1 VDKRTRELEREYRAV
16 VEEILELRG
25 DDGRISAFLR
35 AIAEPG
41 ALADSAGYSPNIS
54 YEQKVELLRTL
65 DVTDRLELAVKLQR
79 ESLAELQVRKRIRED
94 VQEGAEKQQRE
105 YFLRKQ
111 MDSIRKELGDDDASV
126 AQEYRAKIDEALMP
140 DGRLFVEVEEHPDP
154 TGTLDGK
161 TRNLEREYRAV
172 VEEILELRGDDG
184 RVSAFVRSISEPG
197 SLADTSGYSPD
208 LRYEQKL
215 TLLQTLDV
223 AERLELALGY
233 QRERLAEMQVR
244 KRIRDDVESGA
255 EKQQRDYFL
264 RKQMDSIRK
273 ELGEDD
279 ASVVEEYRTKIAESG
294 MPDDVREQAEK
305 ELGRLERLGEQ
316 TAESSVIRTYI
327 DWLLAVPWS
336 HRSEERL
343 DPTHAREVLD
353 TDHAGLEDVKDRIVE
368 YIAVKKLRQERG
380 ITEDKRSGAILTLI
394 GPPGTGKTSI
404 GESIARATGREFVRM
419 SLGGVR
425 DEAEIRGHRR
435 TYIGALPGR
444 LVRALRDAGTMNP
457 VIMLDEVDKV
467 GADWRGDPSS
477 ALLEVLDPAQN
488 HSFRDHYL
496 DVELDLSGV
505 LFIATANVADT
516 IPGPLLDRMEVIR
529 FDGYTTTEKVAIAR
543 GYLWPRQ
550 LERNGLRSEEV
561 EISDEL
567 LLSVVTEYTREAG
580 VRQLEREL
588 GTLLRKTATKIAA
601 NESHAPVLLDL
612 DALRD
617 ALGRQKHFQE
627 SAIRTAVP
635 GVATGLAVT
644 GTGGDVLFVEATAM
658 NGKPGLTLTGQL
670 GDVMKESAQIAL
682 SYVRGHADELGI
694 DPMAFEERQFHV
706 HVPAGA
712 IPKDGPSAGVTMVT
726 ALASLLSGRPV
737 RHTVGMTGEVTLQGR
752 VLPIGGLKQKVLAAH
767 AAGLTEVVLPERN
780 RGDLDDVPKEVRD
793 AMTFHPAMTVNEVL
807 AAALEPAP
815 VHSNA

>member
-1 VDKRTRELEREYRAV
+1 MSSRLLLIPLDDVVAFPGMSLTLAVDAGEEERVLLVPRHENEFANVGTVAQVADRVRLPGGARAV
-16 VEEILELRG
+16 ALQGLHRG
-25 DDGRISAFLR
+25 
-35 AIAEPG
+35 IAG
-41 ALADSAGYSPNIS
+41 A
-54 YEQKVELLRTL
+54 
-65 DVTDRLELAVKLQR
+65 
-79 ESLAELQVRKRIRED
+79 
-94 VQEGAEKQQRE
+94 
-105 YFLRKQ
+105 
-111 MDSIRKELGDDDASV
+111 
-126 AQEYRAKIDEALMP
+126 AQTMP
-140 DGRLFVEVEEHPDP
+140 DGRLFVEVDEQPDP
-154 TGTLDGK
+154 IPVDGR

-184 RVSAFVRSISEPG
+184 RISSFLRSITEPG
-197 SLADTSGYSPD
+197 ALADTSGYSPD
-208 LRYEQKL
+208 LSYENKVQ
-215 TLLQTLDV
+215 LLQTVDV
-223 AERLELALGY
+223 TERLELALRF
-233 QRERLAEMQVR
+233 QRERLAELQVR

-264 RKQMDSIRK
+264 RKQMESIRK

-279 ASVVEEYRTKIAESG
+279 ASIIEEYRTKIEEAG
-294 MPDDVREQAEK
+294 MPDPVRQQAEK
-305 ELGRLERLGEQ
+305 ELGRLERMGEQ
-316 TAESSVIRTYI
+316 SAESTVIRTYL
-327 DWLLAVPWS
+327 DWLIAVPWS
-336 HRSEERL
+336 KHSEERL
-343 DPTHAREVLD
+343 DPEHAREVLD
-353 TDHAGLEDVKDRIVE
+353 ADHAGLEDVKDRIVE

-380 ITEDKRSGAILTLI
+380 IVEDKRSGAILTLI

-404 GESIARATGREFVRM
+404 GESIARATGRKFVRM

-444 LVRALRDAGTMNP
+444 LVRALRDAETMNP

-505 LFIATANVADT
+505 MFIATANVADT

-529 FDGYTTTEKVAIAR
+529 FDGYTTSEKTAIAR

-550 LERNGLRSEEV
+550 LERNGLRPEEV
-561 EISDEL
+561 DISDEL
-567 LLSVVTEYTREAG
+567 LQTVATEYTREAG

-588 GTLLRKTATKIAA
+588 GTLLRKTATKIASGQA
-601 NESHAPVLLDL
+601 QAPVVIDL
-612 DALRD
+612 DVVRD
-617 ALGRQKHFQE
+617 ALGRQRHFQE
-627 SAIRTAVP
+627 SAVRTAVP

-658 NGKPGLTLTGQL
+658 PGQPGLTLTGQL

-682 SYVRGHADELGI
+682 SYVRGHASELDI
-694 DPMAFEERQFHV
+694 DPGSFDERAFHV

-726 ALASLLSGRPV
+726 ALTSLLSRRPV

-752 VLPIGGLKQKVLAAH
+752 VLPIGGVKQKVLAAH
-767 AAGLTEVVLPERN
+767 AAGLTDVVLPERN
-780 RGDLDDVPKEVRD
+780 RGDLDDVPEEVRE
-793 AMTFHPAMTVNEVL
+793 AMSFHFAMTVDEVL
-807 AAALEPAP
+807 AVALEPVAIRQ
-815 VHSNA
+815 AA

>member
-1 VDKRTRELEREYRAV
+1 MSLTLAIDVGDEDRVLVVPQHEGAFANVGTVAEIADRVRLPGGARAV
-16 VEEILELRG
+16 ALNGLHRG
-25 DDGRISAFLR
+25 
-35 AIAEPG
+35 IAG
-41 ALADSAGYSPNIS
+41 AAN
-54 YEQKVELLRTL
+54 T
-65 DVTDRLELAVKLQR
+65 
-79 ESLAELQVRKRIRED
+79 
-94 VQEGAEKQQRE
+94 
-105 YFLRKQ
+105 
-111 MDSIRKELGDDDASV
+111 
-126 AQEYRAKIDEALMP
+126 MP
-140 DGRLFVEVEEHPDP
+140 DGRLFVEVDERPDEVP
-154 TGTLDGK
+154 VDGR

-184 RVSAFVRSISEPG
+184 RVSAFVRSITEPG
-197 SLADTSGYSPD
+197 VLADTSGYSPD
-208 LRYEQKL
+208 ISYEQKL
-215 TLLQTLDV
+215 ELLQTVEVTD
-223 AERLELALGY
+223 RLELALKF
-233 QRERLAEMQVR
+233 QRERLAELQVR

-255 EKQQRDYFL
+255 EKQQREYFL
-264 RKQMDSIRK
+264 RKQMESIRK

-279 ASVVEEYRTKIAESG
+279 GSILEEYRTKIEEAG
-294 MPDDVREQAEK
+294 MPDHAREQAEK
-305 ELGRLERLGEQ
+305 ELGRLERMGEQ
-316 TAESSVIRTYI
+316 SAESSVIRTYL
-327 DWLLAVPWS
+327 DWLIAVPWS
-336 HRSEERL
+336 QRSDERL
-343 DPTHAREVLD
+343 DPTGARAQLD
-353 TDHAGLEDVKDRIVE
+353 SDHAGLEDVKARIVE

-404 GESIARATGREFVRM
+404 GESIAKATGREFVRM

-496 DVELDLSGV
+496 DVELDLSQV
-505 LFIATANVADT
+505 MFIATANVADT
-516 IPGPLLDRMEVIR
+516 IPSPLLDRMEVIR
-529 FDGYTTTEKVAIAR
+529 FDGYTTSEKVAIAR

-550 LERNGLRSEEV
+550 LERNGLRPEEV

-567 LLSVVTEYTREAG
+567 LQTIATEYTREAG

-588 GTLLRKTATKIAA
+588 GTVLRKTATRIASGEA
-601 NESHAPVLLDL
+601 QAPVVVDL
-612 DALRD
+612 DAARD
-617 ALGRQKHFQE
+617 ALGRQKFFQE

-644 GTGGDVLFVEATAM
+644 GAGGDVLFVEATAM
-658 NGKPGLTLTGQL
+658 QGKPGLTLTGQL
-670 GDVMKESAQIAL
+670 GDVMKESGQIAL

-694 DPMAFEERQFHV
+694 EPGAFEDHSFHV

-737 RHTVGMTGEVTLQGR
+737 KHTVGMTGEVTLQGR
-752 VLPIGGLKQKVLAAH
+752 VLPIGGVKQKVLAAH
-767 AAGLTEVVLPERN
+767 AAGLTDVVLPERN
-780 RGDLDDVPKEVRD
+780 RGDLDDVPEEVRD
-793 AMTFHPAMTVNEVL
+793 AMKFHFAMTIDEVL
-807 AAALEPAP
+807 GTALERAALAQ
-815 VHSNA
+815 AA